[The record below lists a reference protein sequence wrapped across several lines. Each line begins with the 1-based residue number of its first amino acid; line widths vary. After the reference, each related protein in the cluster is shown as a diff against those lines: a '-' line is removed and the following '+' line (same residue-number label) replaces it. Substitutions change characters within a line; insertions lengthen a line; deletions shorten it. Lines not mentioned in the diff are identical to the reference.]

1 MAINIVVG
9 GQYGDEGKG
18 KIISYLALK
27 DKPKVVARGGGGPN
41 AGHTVQY
48 QGTKYKIRLV
58 PSGFLYKEAKLLIG
72 AGVLIDVDVLLEE
85 IEQFKVQDRIKVDKR
100 ATIIDPKYKQ
110 EDANSSIAKEIG
122 TTKSGIGPATA
133 HRALRDA
140 SLAYSQP
147 KLEKYLDDTYKIINS
162 YSDVLVEGSQGFML
176 SNLYGTYPY
185 CTAKDVSAST
195 ICAEV
200 GLGPRKV
207 DNVIMVVKS
216 YTTRVGNGPL
226 KGEID
231 PIQAKQLGMDEYGT
245 VTGRQ
250 RRVNPNLIFEE
261 LQMAAS
267 INSANCI
274 ALTKLD
280 VKFKDAKGITEYQK
294 LPKKA
299 KEFIEDLENKL
310 DVPVGLIGT
319 GPEVYDIIDLRKEK
333 GIKV

>member
-18 KIISYLALK
+18 KIISYLSLK
-27 DKPKVVARGGGGPN
+27 DEPDVIARGGGGPN

-58 PSGFLYKEAKLLIG
+58 PSGFLYKKAKLLIG
-72 AGVLIDVDVLLEE
+72 AGVLIDVDVFLEE
-85 IEQFKVQDRIKVDKR
+85 IEKFQIQDRIKVDKR
-100 ATIIDPKYKQ
+100 ATIIHPKYKE
-110 EDANSSIAKEIG
+110 EDANSAISKEIG
-122 TTKSGIGPATA
+122 TTKSGVGPAAA

-140 SLAYSQP
+140 YLACNEP
-147 KLEKYLDDTYKIINS
+147 RLEKYLADTYKIINS
-162 YSDVLVEGSQGFML
+162 SSNVLVEGSQGFML

-185 CTAKDVSAST
+185 CTAKDVSASS

-226 KGEID
+226 KGEIS
-231 PIQAKQLGMDEYGT
+231 PKKAKELGMDEYGT

-261 LQMAAS
+261 LEMAAT

-280 VKFKDAKGITEYQK
+280 VKFPQTKGIIEYEK
-294 LPKKA
+294 LPKEA
-299 KEFIEDLENKL
+299 KEFVEDIESKL
-310 DVPVGLIGT
+310 DIAVGLIGT
-319 GPEVYDIIDLRKEK
+319 GPEVYDIIDRRKEK
-333 GIKV
+333 GIKI